1 MELGDERG
9 KGDLE
14 IVGGGSNQG
23 SFTAEV
29 RHELGF
35 EG

>member
-1 MELGDERG
+1 MREGRATLRL
-9 KGDLE
+9 LE
-14 IVGGGSNQG
+14 EEVIREG
-23 SFTAEV
+23 FTEEV